1 MPALRAAE
9 LREYAVRGRERTVV
23 VTALAVSSVVV
34 VLMALGFWMFFINVL
49 SDPVSP
55 GVVGMR
61 IDGDTVTVK
70 AGQCP
75 QDRVRWVEVRGSGT
89 ERLIWRGD
97 RPLTEEGRSGLL
109 PLWDAKAYGTTSA
122 AARPSE
128 LPRTLDVSI
137 DHGPEYGVA
146 EVFDIAKVRAADLP
160 PGSYWTR
167 DGVRTARQ
175 LDGIPYCGGSGAP

>member
-9 LREYAVRGRERTVV
+9 LREHAVRGRERTIV

-55 GVVGMR
+55 GIVGMR
-61 IDGDTVTVK
+61 IDGDAVTVK

-75 QDRVRWVEVRGSGT
+75 QDRVRRVEVWDSDT

-97 RPLTEEGRSGLL
+97 GPLTEEGRSGLL
-109 PLWDAKAYGTTSA
+109 PLWDAKAYGTASA

-128 LPRTLDVSI
+128 LPETLDVSI
-137 DHGPEYGVA
+137 DHGPEYGVE